1 MYSKTIVGITFSFL
15 SFKNFH
21 SKLHMNC
28 LQSFHSLIYNL
39 IIILLISDF
48 TNEENFSEDVAINQ
62 ISTNEEHIRSEK
74 EYYEKR
80 GLQSISSLRILDQ
93 RLKRVYGSSIEMKLH
108 FYPVLWNISRKFV
121 RNLIRETKQHLKN
134 LEKINFENNSK
145 SDINEDFL
153 NEWQKHQKKVE
164 NAIIEINSVLD
175 EFCFKFD
182 VINC

>member
-1 MYSKTIVGITFSFL
+1 
-15 SFKNFH
+15 
-21 SKLHMNC
+21 MNC

-48 TNEENFSEDVAINQ
+48 TNEENFFEDVAINE

-74 EYYEKR
+74 R
-80 GLQSISSLRILDQ
+80 GLQSISSLRLLDQ
-93 RLKRVYGSSIEMKLH
+93 RLKRVYKSSIEMKLH

-121 RNLIRETKQHLKN
+121 RNLIRETKHHLKN
-134 LEKINFENNSK
+134 FEKINFENNSK
-145 SDINEDFL
+145 SDFNEQVL

-175 EFCFKFD
+175 EFCYKFD

>member
-15 SFKNFH
+15 SFKTFH
-21 SKLHMNC
+21 SKFHMNC

-48 TNEENFSEDVAINQ
+48 TNEENFFEDVAINQ
-62 ISTNEEHIRSEK
+62 ISTNEEDIRSEK

-80 GLQSISSLRILDQ
+80 GLQSISSLRLLDQ
-93 RLKRVYGSSIEMKLH
+93 RLERVYESSIEMRLH

-121 RNLIRETKQHLKN
+121 RNLIRETEHLLKN
-134 LEKINFENNSK
+134 LEKNNFENNSK
-145 SDINEDFL
+145 SDFNQEVL
-153 NEWQKHQKKVE
+153 NEWQKHEKKVE

-175 EFCFKFD
+175 EFCYKFD